1 MACCITSLKN
11 VNNEWNCVD
20 AHSTERPADAT
31 RARET
36 SREMSTAALAT
47 LAIPRGLRACLRAGL
62 ASRHR
67 ASGRRLRPA
76 LLAAAAD
83 DGGGQAQSQ
92 PLDAVRAIETASDN
106 QRNDLAVVLVTPQ
119 IPGNT
124 GTIARTCAAS
134 RVPLHLV
141 GPLGFDLT
149 DSQLK
154 RAGLDYWNSVCV
166 RVHDDWDAFHVYWR
180 DTLKSP
186 GRLVAFSKFGARP
199 HAEEGAYEPGD
210 WLLFGAETTGLPD
223 AAHDACAA
231 SGGIRRIPID
241 EEHVRSLNLAVSA
254 GIGVYEALRQIDGPP
269 VHVEAD
275 GGSIRADAPGTFG
288 KRK

>member
-1 MACCITSLKN
+1 VACCITSLKN

-76 LLAAAAD
+76 SLAAAAD
-83 DGGGQAQSQ
+83 DGGSGKQQ
-92 PLDAVRAIETASDN
+92 PLDAVRAIETASDT

-134 RVPLHLV
+134 Q
-141 GPLGFDLT
+141 GPAPPRRPARLRPHRFPAQTRGP
-149 DSQLK
+149 
-154 RAGLDYWNSVCV
+154 GLLEQ
-166 RVHDDWDAFHVYWR
+166 RLR
-180 DTLKSP
+180 QGPRRL
-186 GRLVAFSKFGARP
+186 GRLPRVLARYLEVTRAP
-199 HAEEGAYEPGD
+199 
-210 WLLFGAETTGLPD
+210 
-223 AAHDACAA
+223 
-231 SGGIRRIPID
+231 RR
-241 EEHVRSLNLAVSA
+241 L
-254 GIGVYEALRQIDGPP
+254 
-269 VHVEAD
+269 
-275 GGSIRADAPGTFG
+275 
-288 KRK
+288 

>member
-1 MACCITSLKN
+1 
-11 VNNEWNCVD
+11 
-20 AHSTERPADAT
+20 
-31 RARET
+31 
-36 SREMSTAALAT
+36 MSTAALAT

-76 LLAAAAD
+76 AAD
-83 DGGGQAQSQ
+83 DGGSGKQQ
-92 PLDAVRAIETASDN
+92 PLDAVRAIETASDT

-154 RAGLDYWNSVCV
+154 RAGARLLEQ
-166 RVHDDWDAFHVYWR
+166 RLR
-180 DTLKSP
+180 QGPRRL
-186 GRLVAFSKFGARP
+186 GRLPRVLARYLEVTRAP
-199 HAEEGAYEPGD
+199 
-210 WLLFGAETTGLPD
+210 
-223 AAHDACAA
+223 
-231 SGGIRRIPID
+231 RR
-241 EEHVRSLNLAVSA
+241 L
-254 GIGVYEALRQIDGPP
+254 
-269 VHVEAD
+269 
-275 GGSIRADAPGTFG
+275 
-288 KRK
+288 